1 MTTLPDSLRELAADP
16 LVTDILV
23 NNGVEVW
30 YERQGCLHRSHDLP
44 IGTLESHLERIL
56 APLGRR
62 LDRLSP
68 IVDARLSDG
77 TRVCAIIPPVAV
89 AGTCAAF
96 RLFRDVTHSLES
108 FSDSS
113 EAIDFLLRPRGNLLI
128 TGATGSGKT
137 SLIASILER
146 VAHTERIVVIE
157 DTHELPVHLPNV
169 VRLEARPPSAEDRG
183 AVNLDDLL
191 RVALRLRPDRI
202 IVGEVRGTEASTLV
216 HAMNTGHIGSMSTVH
231 ANSAADGLERLDLL
245 VSKAAP
251 SWKSEDIRR
260 TVSSAIGTV
269 VHLVR
274 SDDGRRLVDHIAHV
288 HHSNRR
294 VIDTVHRAV
303 A

>member
-30 YERQGCLHRSHDLP
+30 YERQGCLHRSQDLP
-44 IGTLESHLERIL
+44 VGSLESHLERIL

-68 IVDARLSDG
+68 IVDARLNDG
-77 TRVCAIIPPVAV
+77 TRVCAVIPPVAV
-89 AGTCAAF
+89 AGACAAF
-96 RLFRDVTHSLES
+96 RLFRDDTHPLET
-108 FSDSS
+108 FSDSPA
-113 EAIDFLLRPRGNLLI
+113 AIDLVLRPRGNLLI

-146 VAHTERIVVIE
+146 VAHNERIVVIE

-169 VRLEARPPSAEDRG
+169 VRLEARPPSAEGRG
-183 AVNLDDLL
+183 AIELHDLL
-191 RVALRLRPDRI
+191 RASLRLRPDRI
-202 IVGEVRGTEASTLV
+202 IVGEVRGPEALTLV

-231 ANSAADGLERLDLL
+231 ANSATDGLERLDLL
-245 VSKAAP
+245 VSRAAP
-251 SWKSEDIRR
+251 SWKAEDIRR
-260 TVSSAIGTV
+260 TVSSAIGTI
-269 VHLVR
+269 VHLAR
-274 SDDGRRLVDHIAHV
+274 SDDGRRTIDHIAHV
-288 HHSNRR
+288 HHSDRR
-294 VIDTVHRAV
+294 VIDMVHRAV

>member
-30 YERQGCLHRSHDLP
+30 YERDGCLHRSRDLP
-44 IGTLESHLERIL
+44 VGSLESHLERIL

-96 RLFRDVTHSLES
+96 RLFRDETHRLES
-108 FSDSS
+108 FTDSP
-113 EAIDFLLRPRGNLLI
+113 EAVELLLRPRGNLLI

-137 SLIASILER
+137 SLIASVLER
-146 VAHTERIVVIE
+146 VARTERIVVIE
-157 DTHELPVHLPNV
+157 DTHELPVRLQNV
-169 VRLEARPPSAEDRG
+169 VRLEARPPSAEGRG
-183 AVNLDDLL
+183 AIELHDLL
-191 RVALRLRPDRI
+191 RASLRLRPDRI
-202 IVGEVRGTEASTLV
+202 IVGEVRGPEALTLV
-216 HAMNTGHIGSMSTVH
+216 QAMNTGHIGSMSTVH

-245 VSKAAP
+245 VSQAAP
-251 SWKSEDIRR
+251 SWKADDIRR
-260 TVSSAIGTV
+260 SVSSALGTV

-274 SDDGRRLVDHIAHV
+274 TSDGRRLVDHIAHV
-288 HHSNRR
+288 RHSDRR
-294 VIDTVHRAV
+294 VIDTVHRGV